1 MIGRTVNFLLALA
14 HHWLAR
20 LRRRFIT
27 KDKNYVVRPWTVE
40 EEKDFQQ
47 FVKDIGKIPEDPV
60 HARLMEDGPI
70 DFFTVDPWYDMEL
83 PRA

>member
-1 MIGRTVNFLLALA
+1 MLKRIFESVRRVASRLATVIGWRAK
-14 HHWLAR
+14 R
-20 LRRRFIT
+20 
-27 KDKNYVVRPWTVE
+27 DYVVRPWTKE
-40 EEKDFQQ
+40 ENADFAR
-47 FVKDIGKIPEDPV
+47 FCESIGKIPEDPV